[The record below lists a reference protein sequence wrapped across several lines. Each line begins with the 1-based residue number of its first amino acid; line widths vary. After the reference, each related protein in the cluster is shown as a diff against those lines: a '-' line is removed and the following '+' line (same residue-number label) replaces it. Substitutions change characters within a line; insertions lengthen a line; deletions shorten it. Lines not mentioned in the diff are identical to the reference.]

1 MADKMAFLL
10 FGDQSLDTHGFL
22 AEFCRNGDPSILAKV
37 FMERAGHALREE
49 IEGLPRLERAKLPM
63 FRTLQQLNEKYHGL
77 ELKHPGIDSALLC
90 IAQLAHYI
98 E

>member
-22 AEFCRNGDPSILAKV
+22 AEFFRQGNASVLAKS
-37 FMERAGHALREE
+37 FLEQAGDALREE
-49 IEGLPRLERAKLPM
+49 VERLGALERSKLPIFM
-63 FRTLQQLNEKYHGL
+63 NLRQLNENYHHL
-77 ELKHPGIDSALLC
+77 TLKHPGIDSALLC